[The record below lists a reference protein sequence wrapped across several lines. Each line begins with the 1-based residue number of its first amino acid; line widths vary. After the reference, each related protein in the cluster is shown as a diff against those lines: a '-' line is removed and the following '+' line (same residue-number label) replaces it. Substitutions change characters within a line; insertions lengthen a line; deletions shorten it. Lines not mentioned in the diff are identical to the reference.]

1 MDAITLQPAAGAHGE
16 LTGILLVRALLESQ
30 GNPRK
35 KILIPD
41 SAHGTNPATAAI
53 AGYAVENIRSNDQGM
68 IDLEALSTSVTEDV
82 AALMVTNPNT
92 LGVFEENIVQAAEI
106 LHAKGAL
113 VYMDGANMNA
123 LVGITRPGDFGVDVM
138 HLNLHKT
145 FSTPHGGGGPGG
157 GPVAVKKHL
166 EPFLPVPRL
175 KNDRRRA
182 GARLRSSAIASAKCG
197 RSTATSACWCA
208 RWPTSWRTAATVC
221 ATPRSTRC

>member
-1 MDAITLQPAAGAHGE
+1 MEVMAQLESALLEITGMDAVTLQPAAGAHGE
-16 LTGILLVRALLESQ
+16 LTGILLIRALLEQQ

-53 AGYAVENIRSNDQGM
+53 AGYVVENIRSDEHGLL
-68 IDLEALSTSVTEDV
+68 DLAALEQSVTEDV
-82 AALMVTNPNT
+82 AGLMVTNPNT
-92 LGVFEENIVQAAEI
+92 LGVFESQIMEAAEV
-106 LHAKGAL
+106 LHRKGAL

-123 LVGITRPGDFGVDVM
+123 LVGMARPGDFGVDVM

-175 KNDRRRA
+175 KRTGDQLEPSITTA
-182 GARLRSSAIASAKCG
+182 PSPSAR
-197 RSTATSACWCA
+197 
-208 RWPTSWRTAATVC
+208 
-221 ATPRSTRC
+221 